1 MMSFVP
7 ESHHRKSIR
16 LNGYDYT
23 QAGAYYVTICVQ
35 NRLCLFG
42 SISESVFIPSAA
54 GIMIKAVWKEMPF
67 NYEGLELGAFVVM
80 PNHIHAIINII
91 DSHVGAGPRAC
102 PAGAV
107 HTWGSAPMCETVQ
120 TREQGNHGGLPLRS
134 LPDVVHRYKTMT
146 TKRYA
151 DGVKNDGWPP
161 FKGKLWQRNYYEH
174 IIRSDDDYRRIEE
187 YINRNPKTWTDDK
200 LWTG

>member
-1 MMSFVP
+1 MSFAP

-16 LNGYDYT
+16 LKGYDYT

-91 DSHVGAGPRAC
+91 DSYVGAGPCAC
-102 PAGAV
+102 PAG
-107 HTWGSAPMCETVQ
+107 SAQ
-120 TREQGNHGGLPLRS
+120 T
-134 LPDVVHRYKTMT
+134 
-146 TKRYA
+146 
-151 DGVKNDGWPP
+151 
-161 FKGKLWQRNYYEH
+161 
-174 IIRSDDDYRRIEE
+174 
-187 YINRNPKTWTDDK
+187 
-200 LWTG
+200 